1 MSQRLLRNYLY
12 NKNRYST
19 NYEREIQALEQELM
33 EVLERYPT
41 LSHYEKT
48 KAVENVLSQEQELC
62 EDTTQDSLYEPVVDD
77 FYDVEDRITYSQKN
91 EMIQRSRNKILNN
104 YWDKKLRS

>member
-41 LSHYEKT
+41 LSHYEKI